1 MTAVVHAYPTISR
14 FRDRRRHAPHRRPY
28 DQLAA
33 SGDLGQVVR
42 TNHPVAM
49 ADRLGVRSAETV
61 GVVGCWCAPPELLA
75 RAVCAPRA
83 ELGDLVAAFRPALTT
98 ELLV

>member
-1 MTAVVHAYPTISR
+1 MLHIGSL
-14 FRDRRRHAPHRRPY
+14 HH
-28 DQLAA
+28 QLAA
-33 SGDLGQVVR
+33 SGNFGQVVR
-42 TNHPVAM
+42 KNYPVAM
-49 ADRLGVRSAETV
+49 ANRMGVRSAETV

-83 ELGDLVAAFRPALTT
+83 ELGDLVAAFRPALAT